1 MTQDI
6 DLNMMTTDKM
16 NMHEL
21 KDELEIPL
29 TMSLSEYWAKLL

>member
-6 DLNMMTTDKM
+6 DVHMMTTDKM

-21 KDELEIPL
+21 KDELDIPL
-29 TMSLSEYWAKLL
+29 TMSSDYWAKLL